1 LGELALALF
10 HPMSDVQI
18 QVRDDFFIRFDP
30 EIGWVNRENSEGV
43 HSPNPSGPG
52 GHVRTNSRG
61 LRGGEVPYERTPGR
75 NRILVLGDSVTFGYG
90 LEEEDSYPALLGKRL
105 GGGAEVLNA
114 GVVGYGLDQQYL
126 WFKRE
131 GVRYRPDVVVVGF
144 SAGDIYD
151 STCSMR
157 YGSYKPF
164 FRFAAGRLLLMNSPV
179 PEKVSINILLERSL
193 GPAGR
198 FLFRH
203 SRIYRLLFLRLT
215 DPGKMLRE
223 LDTPEMN
230 TLEGMRLAAAII
242 REMKVLCDGAGCRLV
257 FLVIPQ
263 EDWLLASGRP
273 EGRFLRRGHDAAV
286 QVLNEAGVPH
296 LDLWEALGRRIE
308 EGLFQKGDFVHTNS
322 RGNRVIAEAIL
333 RSGLL

>member
-1 LGELALALF
+1 MRTALRNLLLLLAALCVAVLLGELLLALF
-10 HPMSDVQI
+10 LPMSDVEI
-18 QVRDDFFIRFDP
+18 TARDSFFIRFDP

-43 HSPNPSGPG
+43 HSPNPSEPG

-61 LRGGEVPYERTPGR
+61 LRGEEIPYKRTPGR
-75 NRILVLGDSVTFGYG
+75 KRILVLGDSVTFGYG
-90 LEEEDSYPALLGKRL
+90 LEEENSYPSLLGERL
-105 GGGAEVLNA
+105 AGGAEVLNA
-114 GVVGYGLDQQYL
+114 GVVGYGLDQQHL

-151 STCSMR
+151 STCSLR
-157 YGSYKPF
+157 FGSYKPF

-179 PEKVSINILLERSL
+179 REKVSINILLKRSL
-193 GPAGR
+193 GPTGR

-203 SRIYRLLFLRLT
+203 SRIYRLLFLRLS

-230 TLEGMRLAAAII
+230 TLEGMRVAGAII
-242 REMKVLCDGAGCRLV
+242 REMRRLCD
-257 FLVIPQ
+257 
-263 EDWLLASGRP
+263 E
-273 EGRFLRRGHDAAV
+273 GHDAAV
-286 QVLNEAGVPH
+286 QVLEEAGVPH
-296 LDLWEALGRRIE
+296 LDLWGAFGERIE